1 MTTDRVAT
9 HNGDPHRVM
18 AFVMLDIEMPAL
30 APDDDT
36 DIDVYRHNM
45 WRIEQV
51 LAHAFALIEAL
62 PDHLIKLHEWTL
74 EDYESGWN
82 TQEDADGNES

>member
-1 MTTDRVAT
+1 MNDVA
-9 HNGDPHRVM
+9 HDPHRVM

-30 APDDDT
+30 LADDDV
-36 DIDVYRHNM
+36 DIEVYRKNM

-62 PDHLIKLHEWTL
+62 PDHLIKLHEWAL
-74 EDYESGWN
+74 EDYERSWDD
-82 TQEDADGNES
+82 TEEDADDNTET